1 MFMSAPP
8 QSVSTTSQSA
18 IRELD
23 HRTNDGIEVSSL
35 CNPHTNH
42 VFVAIADQRSGESI
56 ELTVRAADALDAFR
70 HPFAYRTSDSVPTIS
85 TGTA

>member
-1 MFMSAPP
+1 MSM
-8 QSVSTTSQSA
+8 STTSQPA

-23 HRTNDGIEVSSL
+23 HRTNDGIEVSL
-35 CNPHTNH
+35 PWNPHTNH

-56 ELTVRAADALDAFR
+56 ELIVRAVDALDAFR
-70 HPFAYRTSDSVPTIS
+70 HPYAYRTSDSLPTIS